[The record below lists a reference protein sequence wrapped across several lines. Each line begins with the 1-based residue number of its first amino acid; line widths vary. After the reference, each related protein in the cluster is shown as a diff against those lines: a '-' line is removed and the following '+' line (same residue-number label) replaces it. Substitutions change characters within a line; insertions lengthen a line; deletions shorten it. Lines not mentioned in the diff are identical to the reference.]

1 MVFNIF
7 SSALEVDRIQVNMAF
22 YCYMVECQDGS
33 FYTGWSVDPERREK
47 QHNLGR
53 GAKYTRLHR
62 PVKLV
67 YIEEVPDHSSALKRE
82 RKIKQLKHEQKKK
95 MVLEYQLAKD

>member
-1 MVFNIF
+1 
-7 SSALEVDRIQVNMAF
+7 MAF

-33 FYTGWSVDPERREK
+33 FYTGWTVDPARREK
-47 QHNLGR
+47 QHNTGH

-67 YIEEVPDHSSALKRE
+67 YVEEQADRSTAMKRE
-82 RKIKQLKHEQKKK
+82 LAIKRLNHEQKKK
-95 MVLEYQLAKD
+95 LIVNSPLVEVS